1 MLMQIDKPNITYQES
16 NNGST
21 AKFVIEPLDNGF
33 GNTIGNAMRRV
44 LLGGMP
50 GAAPVAI
57 RIQGVAHEFSTI
69 SGVTEDVAD
78 IILNLKELIVK
89 TQDTSPDFKSTI
101 YLRAQGPCNVTAGDI
116 TLNDQVEVLNP
127 DLHICT
133 LADKASIDMEIII
146 GRGRG
151 YVLADD
157 NKDVCDSIG
166 YIAIDS
172 IFSPVKTVEYH
183 VENARVGQNM
193 HFDRLILD
201 VETNGSL
208 SAVDVTSLAA
218 KLLNDHLHMF
228 IELVEGMDDGE
239 TLKAKEKDATK
250 KVLDTSIADLEL
262 SVRSTN
268 CLKRASILTVGD
280 LVSKTYKELSKVRNL
295 GSKALEEIIQ
305 KIESRGLSMKNDE
318 E

>member
-250 KVLDTSIADLEL
+250 KVLDTSIAVLDL

-295 GSKALEEIIQ
+295 GSKSLEEIIQ
-305 KIESRGLSMKNDE
+305 KIESLGLSMKNDE

>member
-250 KVLDTSIADLEL
+250 KVLDTSIDDLEL

-295 GSKALEEIIQ
+295 GSKSLEEIIQ
-305 KIESRGLSMKNDE
+305 KIESLGLSMKNDE

>member
-133 LADKASIDMEIII
+133 LADKASIDMEIVI

-295 GSKALEEIIQ
+295 GSKSLEEIIQ
-305 KIESRGLSMKNDE
+305 KIESLGLSMKNDE

>member
-1 MLMQIDKPNITYQES
+1 MLMQIDKPNMTYEES

-21 AKFVIEPLDNGF
+21 AKFVIEPLDSGF
-33 GNTIGNAMRRV
+33 GTTIGNALRRV

-50 GAAPVAI
+50 GAAAVAI
-57 RIQGVAHEFSTI
+57 RIQGVQHEFSTI

-78 IILNLKELIVK
+78 IILNLKNLIVK
-89 TQDTSPDFKSTI
+89 TLDTSPDFKSTV
-101 YLRAQGPCNVTAGDI
+101 YLRAKGPCDVTAGDI
-116 TLNDQVEVLNP
+116 TLNDQVEILNP

-133 LADKASIDMEIII
+133 LAEGANLDMEIII

-151 YVLADD
+151 YVLANE

-172 IFSPVKTVEYH
+172 IFSPVKSVEYH

-193 HFDRLILD
+193 HFDRLILE
-201 VETNGSL
+201 VTTNGSL
-208 SAVDVTSLAA
+208 SAVDVTSLAS

-228 IELVEGMDDGE
+228 IELVEGMDEGE
-239 TLKAKEKDATK
+239 MLKAKEKDATK
-250 KVLDTSIADLEL
+250 KVLDTSITDLEL

-268 CLKRASILTVGD
+268 CLKRASIMTVGD
-280 LVSKTYKELSKVRNL
+280 LISKTYKELSKVRNL
-295 GSKALEEIIQ
+295 GSKSLEEIVQ
-305 KIESRGLSMKNDE
+305 KIESLGLSMKNDDE
-318 E
+318 

>member
-1 MLMQIDKPNITYQES
+1 MLMQIDKPNMTFQES
-16 NNGST
+16 NNGAT
-21 AKFVIEPLDNGF
+21 AKFVIEPLDSGF
-33 GNTIGNAMRRV
+33 GTTIGNALRRV

-57 RIQGVAHEFSTI
+57 RIQGVQHEFSTVP
-69 SGVTEDVAD
+69 GVTEDVAD
-78 IILNLKELIVK
+78 IILNLKNLIVK
-89 TQDTSPDFKSTI
+89 TEDTSPDFKSTI
-101 YLRAQGPCNVTAGDI
+101 YLRVKGPMDVTAGDI

-133 LADKASIDMEIII
+133 IADGASLDMEIII

-151 YVLADD
+151 YVLAGD

-166 YIAIDS
+166 YIAVDS
-172 IFSPVKTVEYH
+172 IFSPVKSVEYH

-193 HFDRLILD
+193 HFDRLILE
-201 VETNGSL
+201 VTTNGSL
-208 SAVDVTSLAA
+208 SAVDVTSLAS

-228 IELVEGMDDGE
+228 IELVEGMDEGE
-239 TLKAKEKDATK
+239 MLKAKEKDATK
-250 KVLDTSIADLEL
+250 KILDTSITDLEL

-268 CLKRASILTVGD
+268 CLKRASIMTVGD
-280 LVSKTYKELSKVRNL
+280 LISKTYKELSKVRNL
-295 GSKALEEIIQ
+295 GSKSLEEIVQ
-305 KIESRGLSMKNDE
+305 KIESLGLTMKNDE

>member
-133 LADKASIDMEIII
+133 LADKANIDMEIII

-295 GSKALEEIIQ
+295 GSKSLEEIIQ
-305 KIESRGLSMKNDE
+305 KIESLGLSMKNDE

>member
-1 MLMQIDKPNITYQES
+1 MLMQIDKPNITYKES
-16 NNGST
+16 NNGAS
-21 AKFVIEPLDNGF
+21 AEFVIEPLENGF
-33 GNTIGNAMRRV
+33 GHTIGNAMRRV

-50 GAAPVAI
+50 GAAAVAI
-57 RIQGVAHEFSTI
+57 RVQGAAHEFSTLP
-69 SGVTEDVAD
+69 GVTEDVED
-78 IILNLKELIVK
+78 IILNLKQMIVK

-101 YLRAQGPCNVTAGDI
+101 YLKAQGPCDVTAGDI
-116 TLNDQVEVLNP
+116 TLNDQVEILNP

-133 LADKASIDMEIII
+133 LADKATIDMEIII

-151 YVLADD
+151 YVLADA

-172 IFSPVKTVEYH
+172 IFSPVKTAEYH
-183 VENARVGQNM
+183 VENARVGQDM
-193 HFDRLILD
+193 HFDRLILN
-201 VETNGSL
+201 VETNGSVG
-208 SAVDVTSLAA
+208 AVEISSLAA

-228 IELVEGMDDGE
+228 IELVQGMDDTE

-268 CLKRASILTVGD
+268 CLKRANILTVGD

-295 GSKALEEIIQ
+295 GSKSLEEIIQ
-305 KIESRGLSMKNDE
+305 KIESLGLSMKNDDE
-318 E
+318 

>member
-1 MLMQIDKPNITYQES
+1 MLIQIDKPNISFQES
-16 NNGST
+16 NNGAS
-21 AKFVIEPLDNGF
+21 ARFVIEPLDSGF
-33 GNTIGNAMRRV
+33 GITIANSMRRV

-57 RIQGVAHEFSTI
+57 RIQGVSHEFSTI
-69 SGVTEDVAD
+69 PGVTEDVAD
-78 IILNLKELIVK
+78 IILNLKSLIVK

-101 YLRAQGPCNVTAGDI
+101 YLRAQGPCDVTAGDI
-116 TLNDQVEVLNP
+116 TLNDQVEILNP

-151 YVLADD
+151 YVLAES

-166 YIAIDS
+166 YIAVDS
-172 IFSPVKTVEYH
+172 IFSPVKTVEPH

-193 HFDRLILD
+193 NYDRLILD
-201 VETNGSL
+201 VTTNGSL
-208 SAVDVTSLAA
+208 SAVEVTSLAA
-218 KLLNDHLHMF
+218 KLLNDHLNMF
-228 IELVEGMDDGE
+228 IELVEGMGDGD

-250 KVLDTSIADLEL
+250 KILDTSITDLEL

-268 CLKRASILTVGD
+268 CLKRASIMTVG
-280 LVSKTYKELSKVRNL
+280 
-295 GSKALEEIIQ
+295 
-305 KIESRGLSMKNDE
+305 
-318 E
+318 

>member
-1 MLMQIDKPNITYQES
+1 MQIDKPNMTYEES

-21 AKFVIEPLDNGF
+21 AKFVIEPLDSGF
-33 GNTIGNAMRRV
+33 GTTIGNALRRV

-50 GAAPVAI
+50 GAAAVAI
-57 RIQGVAHEFSTI
+57 RIQGVQHEFSTI

-78 IILNLKELIVK
+78 IILNLKNLIVK
-89 TQDTSPDFKSTI
+89 TNDTSPDFKSTV
-101 YLRAQGPCNVTAGDI
+101 YLRAKGPCDVTAGDI

-133 LADKASIDMEIII
+133 LAEGANLDMEIII

-151 YVLADD
+151 YVLANE

-172 IFSPVKTVEYH
+172 IFSPVKSVEYH

-193 HFDRLILD
+193 HFDRLILE
-201 VETNGSL
+201 VTTNGSL
-208 SAVDVTSLAA
+208 SAVDVTSLAS

-228 IELVEGMDDGE
+228 IELVEGMDEGE
-239 TLKAKEKDATK
+239 MLKAKEKDATK
-250 KVLDTSIADLEL
+250 KVLDTSITDLEL

-268 CLKRASILTVGD
+268 CLKRASIMTVGD
-280 LVSKTYKELSKVRNL
+280 LISKTYKELSKVRNL
-295 GSKALEEIIQ
+295 GSKSLEEIVQ
-305 KIESRGLSMKNDE
+305 KIESLGLSMKNDDE
-318 E
+318 

>member
-1 MLMQIDKPNITYQES
+1 MLMQIDKPNMTYEES

-21 AKFVIEPLDNGF
+21 AKFVIEPLDSGF
-33 GNTIGNAMRRV
+33 GTTIGNALRRV

-50 GAAPVAI
+50 GAAAVAI
-57 RIQGVAHEFSTI
+57 RIQGVQHEFSTI

-78 IILNLKELIVK
+78 IILNLKNLIVK
-89 TQDTSPDFKSTI
+89 TNDTSPDFKSTV
-101 YLRAQGPCNVTAGDI
+101 YLRAKGPCDVTAGDI

-133 LADKASIDMEIII
+133 LAEGANLDMEIII

-151 YVLADD
+151 YVLANE

-172 IFSPVKTVEYH
+172 IFSPVKSVEYH

-193 HFDRLILD
+193 HFDRLILE
-201 VETNGSL
+201 VTTNGSL
-208 SAVDVTSLAA
+208 SAVDVTSLAS

-228 IELVEGMDDGE
+228 IELVEGMDEGE
-239 TLKAKEKDATK
+239 MLKAKEKDATK
-250 KVLDTSIADLEL
+250 KVLDTSITDLEL

-268 CLKRASILTVGD
+268 CLKRASIMTVGD
-280 LVSKTYKELSKVRNL
+280 LISKTYKELSKVRNL
-295 GSKALEEIIQ
+295 GSKSLEEIVQ
-305 KIESRGLSMKNDE
+305 KIESLGLSMKNDDE
-318 E
+318 

>member
-239 TLKAKEKDATK
+239 TLKAKEKDVTK

-295 GSKALEEIIQ
+295 GSKSLEEIIQ
-305 KIESRGLSMKNDE
+305 KIESLGLSMKNDE

>member
-295 GSKALEEIIQ
+295 GSKSLEEIIQ
-305 KIESRGLSMKNDE
+305 KIESLGLSMKNDE

>member
-116 TLNDQVEVLNP
+116 TLNYQVEVLNP

-295 GSKALEEIIQ
+295 GSKSLEEIIQ
-305 KIESRGLSMKNDE
+305 KIESLGLSMKNDE

>member
-1 MLMQIDKPNITYQES
+1 MLMQIDKPNMTYQES

-21 AKFVIEPLDNGF
+21 AKFVIEPLDSGF
-33 GNTIGNAMRRV
+33 GTTIGNALRRV

-50 GAAPVAI
+50 GAAAVAI
-57 RIQGVAHEFSTI
+57 RIQGVQHEFSTI

-78 IILNLKELIVK
+78 IILNLKNLIVK
-89 TQDTSPDFKSTI
+89 TLDTSPDFKSTV
-101 YLRAQGPCNVTAGDI
+101 YLRAKGPCDVTAGDI

-133 LADKASIDMEIII
+133 LAEGANLDMEIII

-151 YVLADD
+151 YVLANE

-172 IFSPVKTVEYH
+172 IFSPVKSVEYH

-193 HFDRLILD
+193 HFDRLILE
-201 VETNGSL
+201 VTTNGSL
-208 SAVDVTSLAA
+208 SAVDVTSLAS

-228 IELVEGMDDGE
+228 IELVEGMDEGE
-239 TLKAKEKDATK
+239 MLKAKEKDATK
-250 KVLDTSIADLEL
+250 KVLDTSITDLEL

-268 CLKRASILTVGD
+268 CLKRASIMSVGD
-280 LVSKTYKELSKVRNL
+280 LISKTYKELSKVRNL
-295 GSKALEEIIQ
+295 GSKSLEEIVQ
-305 KIESRGLSMKNDE
+305 KIESLGLSMKNDDE
-318 E
+318 

>member
-1 MLMQIDKPNITYQES
+1 MLIQIDKPNISFQES
-16 NNGST
+16 NNGAS
-21 AKFVIEPLDNGF
+21 ARFVIEPLDSGF
-33 GNTIGNAMRRV
+33 GITIANSMRRV

-57 RIQGVAHEFSTI
+57 RIQGVSHEFSTI
-69 SGVTEDVAD
+69 PGVTEDVAD
-78 IILNLKELIVK
+78 IILNLKSLIVK

-101 YLRAQGPCNVTAGDI
+101 YLRAQGPCDVTAGDI
-116 TLNDQVEVLNP
+116 TLNDQVEILNP

-151 YVLADD
+151 YVLAES

-166 YIAIDS
+166 YIAVDS
-172 IFSPVKTVEYH
+172 IFSPVKTVEPH

-193 HFDRLILD
+193 NYDRLILD
-201 VETNGSL
+201 VTTNGSL
-208 SAVDVTSLAA
+208 SAVEVTSLAA
-218 KLLNDHLHMF
+218 KLLNDHLNMF
-228 IELVEGMDDGE
+228 IELVEGMGDGD

-250 KVLDTSIADLEL
+250 KILDTSITDLEL

-268 CLKRASILTVGD
+268 CLKRASIMTVGD
-280 LVSKTYKELSKVRNL
+280 LIAKTYRELSKVRNL
-295 GSKALEEIIQ
+295 GSKSLEEIVQ
-305 KIESRGLSMKNDE
+305 KIESLGLTMKNDDE
-318 E
+318 